1 MWCTNCQ
8 QDVPALAS
16 GDTARCAQCGRF
28 LKRRADAPFA
38 ISASS
43 AAVDDFSPPNFALPV
58 PEAPVSPSDDWLL
71 QQQVRHLQ
79 RRLRLSGS
87 TDFAP
92 AFSSTIA
99 SEPTTIKF
107 PAPPAASVR
116 PRSPIAA
123 WIMIIL
129 GSIAFISGAA
139 VITLAT
145 ISGHDDLLCLGI
157 PLALAGHLGLTFSLV
172 LQLSH
177 LRRANRHLAEMLEST
192 DARLEQMNAA
202 TNHRAPSFIR
212 HAA

>member
-79 RRLRLSGS
+79 RRLRLSDS
-87 TDFAP
+87 ADFAP
-92 AFSSTIA
+92 AFSPVAA

-107 PAPPAASVR
+107 PTTSVR
-116 PRSPIAA
+116 RRSPIAA
-123 WIMIIL
+123 WIMIVL
-129 GSIAFISGAA
+129 GSIAFICGAA

-145 ISGHDDLLCLGI
+145 ISGHDDPLCLGI
-157 PLALAGHLGLTFSLV
+157 PLALAGHLGLTFGLV

-177 LRRANRHLAEMLEST
+177 LSRANHRLAEMLEST
-192 DARLEQMNAA
+192 NSHVQQMNAA
-202 TNHRAPSFIR
+202 NHRAPSFIR

>member
-28 LKRRADAPFA
+28 LKRRADGTVATPD
-38 ISASS
+38 SS
-43 AAVDDFSPPNFALPV
+43 APIDDFSPSFAPPV
-58 PEAPVSPSDDWLL
+58 PVGPMTSSDDWLL

-79 RRLRLSGS
+79 RRLRLSDS
-87 TDFAP
+87 ADFAP
-92 AFSSTIA
+92 TFSQVATD
-99 SEPTTIKF
+99 EPTATIKF
-107 PAPPAASVR
+107 PTPLAIPVR
-116 PRSPIAA
+116 LRSPIAA

-129 GSIAFISGAA
+129 GSIAFIGGA
-139 VITLAT
+139 VFITLAT
-145 ISGHDDLLCLGI
+145 ISGHDDPLCLGV
-157 PLALAGHLGLTFSLV
+157 PLALAGHLGLTFGLV

-177 LRRANRHLAEMLEST
+177 LRHANHRLAEMLQFT
-192 DARLEQMNAA
+192 DARLEQMNV